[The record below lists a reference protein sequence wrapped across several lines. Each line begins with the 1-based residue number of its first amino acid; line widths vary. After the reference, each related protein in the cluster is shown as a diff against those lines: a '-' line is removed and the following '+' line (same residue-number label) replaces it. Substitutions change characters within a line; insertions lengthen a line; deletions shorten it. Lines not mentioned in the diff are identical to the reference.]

1 MGVDK
6 IIIIIIIIIII
17 TIITT
22 TTILTKT
29 MTMMENPTI
38 YSPIMMINSNNNKI
52 NFKESEKTF

>member
-6 IIIIIIIIIII
+6 IIIIIIIIIT
-17 TIITT
+17 TIIMT

-38 YSPIMMINSNNNKI
+38 YSPIMMINSNNDKQ
-52 NFKESEKTF
+52 

>member
-6 IIIIIIIIIII
+6 IIIIIITIIIM
-17 TIITT
+17 T

-38 YSPIMMINSNNNKI
+38 YTPIMMINSNIDKQ
-52 NFKESEKTF
+52 

>member
-1 MGVDK
+1 M
-6 IIIIIIIIIII
+6 
-17 TIITT
+17 T

-38 YSPIMMINSNNNKI
+38 YSPIMMINSNMINSNNNKI